1 MTLKDQMREALAK
14 AKAIAAKAEA
24 ERRDMTDDEVTAARG
39 HLNEFERVKAL
50 YEKGLRSDETMRA
63 LRSIGLGFPGLGD
76 EPTGSKDSRVEVY
89 SRRNVWAQKA
99 MRSLNERGL
108 ITAGGPDGVKALV
121 SGSISVPNLLDA
133 GDPVEIDAPRRTL
146 LDLIGRGSPRDG
158 RVGNEF
164 QYMRQTTRTNN
175 AAAIADGENK
185 PTSIYTFG
193 EVTDHYRT
201 YVNKTEDLPYRYL
214 ADYERLM
221 DVVEKQ
227 LAEDMM
233 VAIEQDILSGEGPD
247 EEAGTDAFVGILE
260 TTGIQVQVWATDLL
274 TTLSNAKHKFI
285 AQELPFNGW
294 VLNPTDLQTLELMRE
309 DGATGPFLF
318 SGRSAIED
326 WLGGPV
332 ATSAGM
338 PTGNALVGDFTQ
350 AEIIPLG
357 DDELVVDTGKR
368 TTNNTF
374 LLMHEGRYGFRVKK
388 PGAFVQVETIEPE
401 E

>member
-1 MTLKDQMREALAK
+1 
-14 AKAIAAKAEA
+14 
-24 ERRDMTDDEVTAARG
+24 
-39 HLNEFERVKAL
+39 
-50 YEKGLRSDETMRA
+50 
-63 LRSIGLGFPGLGD
+63 
-76 EPTGSKDSRVEVY
+76 
-89 SRRNVWAQKA
+89 
-99 MRSLNERGL
+99 
-108 ITAGGPDGVKALV
+108 
-121 SGSISVPNLLDA
+121 
-133 GDPVEIDAPRRTL
+133 
-146 LDLIGRGSPRDG
+146 
-158 RVGNEF
+158 
-164 QYMRQTTRTNN
+164 
-175 AAAIADGENK
+175 
-185 PTSIYTFG
+185 
-193 EVTDHYRT
+193 
-201 YVNKTEDLPYRYL
+201 
-214 ADYERLM
+214 M
-221 DVVEKQ
+221 DVVEQQ

-247 EEAGTDAFVGILE
+247 EIEGTDAFVGILE
-260 TTGIQVQVWATDLL
+260 TAGIQVQVWATDLL